1 MADHTPQKYNV
12 GFDARLNW
20 NEVIGHT
27 LEDVRLNRI
36 SGQYQGWLNSV
47 WMLFD
52 MGRTFIDDKKSS
64 AIKEDIEKAQL
75 LIWRYESSQRFNDIK
90 SNSARK
96 LICFEIQKHL
106 SDAQVEVTRAM
117 AEKGMIS
124 PLKVPLAEW
133 DEQDIA
139 DSMGL

>member
-1 MADHTPQKYNV
+1 MVDHTPQKYSV
-12 GFDARLNW
+12 GFDARLHW
-20 NEVIGHT
+20 NEVIGHC
-27 LEDVRLNRI
+27 LEDIRLNRI

-52 MGRTFIDDKKSS
+52 MGRTFIDENKIVG
-64 AIKEDIEKAQL
+64 IKEDIEKAQL
-75 LIWRYESSQRFNDIK
+75 LIWRYDSSQRFNDIK
-90 SNSARK
+90 SQSARK
-96 LICFEIQKHL
+96 IISHEIQKHL

-133 DEQDIA
+133 DEADIA
-139 DSMGL
+139 DGMGL